1 MLLFIIMT
9 EQYIIDSDI
18 IEDEVD
24 RPVSVYNLNVCFKED
39 IDFRL

>member
-24 RPVSVYNLNVCFKED
+24 RPVSVYKLNACLKED